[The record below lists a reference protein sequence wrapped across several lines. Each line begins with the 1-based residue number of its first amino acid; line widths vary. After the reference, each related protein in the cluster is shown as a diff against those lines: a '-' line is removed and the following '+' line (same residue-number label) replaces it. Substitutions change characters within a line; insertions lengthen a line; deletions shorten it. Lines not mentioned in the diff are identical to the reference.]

1 MGSEIYECICKI
13 ITKTKTGTGFFCNV
27 PNKNIKLLITNNHV
41 IDETFLNNEY
51 LLKYSIIETEKE
63 VFKEINLKKDRYK
76 LTNKEFDFTIIEI
89 IKEDNINN
97 YLEIN
102 NLQYDINDQIFTFQY
117 PGGGRMQYSHG
128 KLIKKKEN
136 YLIHDIGS
144 KGGSSGFPII
154 LMKNSKVIGLH
165 RGTLDTNP
173 NNKINIGII
182 IELIIEKISYKK
194 KSQKHNP
201 KHNFRKYYD
210 MVKRI
215 KIYGEGFLFMSTFD
229 ILFDYFEVIEKETNQ
244 KKVIKILNKKRIP
257 IKYVENEE
265 DKKYIQNERYID
277 DLMKYLEYI
286 KMADKKNKGNEN
298 VIKYY
303 EYFHNEKEFAIV
315 LELWDDNLFY
325 YLKNTKHRFNVE
337 EIYEL
342 LYQLKNTFEI
352 MSENGIIHG
361 NLNIENIFIKKV
373 NNNKLIFKLSNNYCF
388 WKLQTIIDK
397 SIMRYFYLDD
407 LAMDYQGPNYKKLH
421 ILKYEKRENKEVY
434 DLFSLCFLIKQCLF
448 PPFDNYNNH
457 SYFPHKFTSETGNE
471 NLDDLLKKGEELKL
485 TWKEYFNHPF
495 FKK

>member
-76 LTNKEFDFTIIEI
+76 LTN
-89 IKEDNINN
+89 

-154 LMKNSKVIGLH
+154 LMKNPKVIGLH

-194 KSQKHNP
+194 KAKS
-201 KHNFRKYYD
+201 
-210 MVKRI
+210 I
-215 KIYGEGFLFMSTFD
+215 
-229 ILFDYFEVIEKETNQ
+229 
-244 KKVIKILNKKRIP
+244 
-257 IKYVENEE
+257 
-265 DKKYIQNERYID
+265 IQNIIFVNIMIWLNELRFMERD
-277 DLMKYLEYI
+277 
-286 KMADKKNKGNEN
+286 
-298 VIKYY
+298 
-303 EYFHNEKEFAIV
+303 
-315 LELWDDNLFY
+315 
-325 YLKNTKHRFNVE
+325 
-337 EIYEL
+337 
-342 LYQLKNTFEI
+342 
-352 MSENGIIHG
+352 
-361 NLNIENIFIKKV
+361 
-373 NNNKLIFKLSNNYCF
+373 
-388 WKLQTIIDK
+388 
-397 SIMRYFYLDD
+397 FYL
-407 LAMDYQGPNYKKLH
+407 
-421 ILKYEKRENKEVY
+421 
-434 DLFSLCFLIKQCLF
+434 
-448 PPFDNYNNH
+448 
-457 SYFPHKFTSETGNE
+457 
-471 NLDDLLKKGEELKL
+471 
-485 TWKEYFNHPF
+485 
-495 FKK
+495 